1 MAKDPAAKR
10 GKTRPKLLRPGILM
24 FAVMLAWSAR
34 HQPPVFT
41 PASLSGWALG
51 AATVALLARAALAL
65 AAPVLGMFGA
75 IFTQAL
81 QHLQHGA
88 ES

>member
-1 MAKDPAAKR
+1 MAKPSSAKN
-10 GKTRPKLLRPGILM
+10 GKSRPKLLKPGVLTFAAM
-24 FAVMLAWSAR
+24 FIWSAQ
-34 HQPPVFT
+34 HQPLVFT
-41 PASLSGWALG
+41 PASLAGWALG
-51 AATVALLARAALAL
+51 AATVALLTRAALAL
-65 AAPVLGMFGA
+65 AAPVLGVLGA

>member
-10 GKTRPKLLRPGILM
+10 GKTRPKLLRPGML
-24 FAVMLAWSAR
+24 MLAAVFIWSAQ

-51 AATVALLARAALAL
+51 AATVALLTRATLAL
-65 AAPVLGMFGA
+65 AAPVLGIFGT